1 MTRREVSLLVLVAF
15 VVGLVLALVIRF
27 PLWYSTGNGESGG
40 ARQLVEGKEAATKR
54 WRVPVSFPTNLEVL
68 GDNIIYVAGLVS
80 SLSNGTFE
88 FLIAEP
94 KEIVPEFQIVDAVRE
109 GKIPAGYTWLGYDQG
124 KIPASPLLGAV
135 PFGLEPW
142 EFSAWWFEGGGEQ
155 LAQELYARDGVHVLL
170 CGLIGP
176 ETAGWFRDPIDSL
189 DDLRGLKIR
198 FAGLGG
204 KVIERTGASVTM
216 IPGAEIFQALEKGAI
231 DATEY
236 SLPNVDQSLG
246 FDRVAKLN
254 YFPGWH
260 QVFTSIHLT
269 VNVDQ
274 WQSLTPQEQSILET
288 ACTAGVTRNLAKA
301 EAIQGPII
309 ASFADK
315 GVTANYLP
323 EDVLR
328 ELNRLSDEVMAEES
342 ANDADFKRI
351 YESQQAFRADYA
363 HWKKFAYLPRDF

>member
-1 MTRREVSLLVLVAF
+1 MSKHEVALLVLVAF
-15 VVGLVLALVIRF
+15 IVGVVLALTIRF
-27 PLWYSTGNGESGG
+27 PLWYSTTNNEGLGASQVIGEM
-40 ARQLVEGKEAATKR
+40 AAPEKR

-68 GDNIIYVAGLVS
+68 GDNIIYVAGLVD
-80 SLSNGTFE
+80 SLSNGAFE

-142 EFSAWWFEGGGEQ
+142 EFSSWWFEGGGEQ
-155 LAQELYARDGVHVLL
+155 LAQELYARDNVHVLL

-176 ETAGWFRDPIDSL
+176 ETAGWFREPINSL
-189 DDLRGLKIR
+189 DDLQGLKIR

-269 VNVDQ
+269 VNMDE
-274 WQSLTPQEQSILET
+274 WRALTSQEQSILET

-301 EAIQGPII
+301 EAVQGPII
-309 ASFADK
+309 AGFAEK

-323 EDVLR
+323 EEVLR

-351 YESQQAFRADYA
+351 YESQNAFRADYA
-363 HWKKFAYLPRDF
+363 HWKRFAYLPRDF